1 MVLFFSVGVVFFYMY
16 VYYVC
21 VCLYIFVEILLRL
34 VSVKLR
40 MVCNGVLRYYMGD
53 WWYSVNSS
61 VKFIYDF
68 MYVLGLVRLLGCC
81 LL

>member
-1 MVLFFSVGVVFFYMY
+1 MY

-68 MYVLGLVRLLGCC
+68 MYVLGLVRFGLLFVVSLFCENKV
-81 LL
+81 L